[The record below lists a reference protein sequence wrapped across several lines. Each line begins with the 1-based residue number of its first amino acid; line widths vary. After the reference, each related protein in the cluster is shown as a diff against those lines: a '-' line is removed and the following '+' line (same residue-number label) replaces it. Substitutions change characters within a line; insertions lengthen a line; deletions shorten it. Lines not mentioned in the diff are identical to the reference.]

1 MLASPLQ
8 AASQP
13 GHHYVDDDHG
23 VVHDH
28 DVDDGHDVVVKEFDQ
43 KNKAP
48 LPGHPG
54 SLL

>member
-13 GHHYVDDDHG
+13 GYHDVDDDHG

-28 DVDDGHDVVVKEFDQ
+28 DVDDDHDVVVR
-43 KNKAP
+43 
-48 LPGHPG
+48 
-54 SLL
+54 